1 MKRII
6 IYLTIFLMLSLSF
19 ISGKPILTLVAPNGG
34 EKLISG
40 TIIKVI
46 WKYTD
51 KSSGS
56 RIILVLYKDGVKFF
70 TISESTMD
78 SGSFS
83 WSIPENIPSGEKY
96 RIRIRST
103 GDLSLNDFSDGDFSI
118 LNKQGK

>member
-19 ISGKPILTLVAPNGG
+19 ISGKPILTLVSPNGG

-70 TISESTMD
+70 TISNLKIK
-78 SGSFS
+78 FLC
-83 WSIPENIPSGEKY
+83 K
-96 RIRIRST
+96 
-103 GDLSLNDFSDGDFSI
+103 
-118 LNKQGK
+118 